1 MIATIQPTTSFWLAA
16 KMTATV
22 KAMMKT
28 SIPGPLMRNME
39 NRPVAVVDVDAE
51 LPRDCM
57 SLLSQTGPAARG
69 ASTPGELP
77 PRPTKRSARPTNSQQ
92 GPL

>member
-16 KMTATV
+16 KITATV
-22 KAMMKT
+22 NAMMKT
-28 SIPGPLMRNME
+28 IIPGPLMRNME

-57 SLLSQTGPAARG
+57 SPLSQTGRPPAA
-69 ASTPGELP
+69 LP
-77 PRPTKRSARPTNSQQ
+77 PGANGTLRR
-92 GPL
+92 L